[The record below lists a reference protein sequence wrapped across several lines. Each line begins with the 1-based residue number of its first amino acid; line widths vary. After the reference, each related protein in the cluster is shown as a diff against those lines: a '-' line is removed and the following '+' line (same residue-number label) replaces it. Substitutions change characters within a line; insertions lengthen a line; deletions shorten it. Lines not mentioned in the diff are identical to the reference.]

1 MVHFL
6 IRIGQITFKK
16 IKMDLLKNFIYA
28 GVGLASTT
36 SDKLKETI
44 DDLVEKGK
52 ISDTE
57 GRKICDDFFKST
69 GEKKEEFESRLKK
82 VQDDLTERFDFMKKD
97 KNGIEALNKRIEDL
111 EAKVV
116 AAEKKAAKAAAAVK
130 KTVTKATKK

>member
-6 IRIGQITFKK
+6 IRLGQITLKK

>member
-1 MVHFL
+1 L
-6 IRIGQITFKK
+6 IRLGQITLKK

>member
-1 MVHFL
+1 
-6 IRIGQITFKK
+6 
-16 IKMDLLKNFIYA
+16 MDLLKNFIYA
-28 GVGLASTT
+28 GVGFASST

-69 GEKKEEFESRLKK
+69 GEKKEEFESKLKK

-111 EAKVV
+111 EAKVI
-116 AAEKKAAKAAAAVK
+116 AAEKKATKAAATVK
-130 KTVTKATKK
+130 KTVTKAAKK

>member
-6 IRIGQITFKK
+6 IRLGQITLKK

-69 GEKKEEFESRLKK
+69 GEKKEEFESKLKK

>member
-1 MVHFL
+1 LVHFL
-6 IRIGQITFKK
+6 IRLGQITLKK

>member
-1 MVHFL
+1 MKIVERSNNIIGMNGPGFI
-6 IRIGQITFKK
+6 IRIPFVAEF
-16 IKMDLLKNFIYA
+16 DNYH
-28 GVGLASTT
+28 
-36 SDKLKETI
+36 EI

-69 GEKKEEFESRLKK
+69 GEKKEEFESKLKK

-111 EAKVV
+111 EAKVI

-130 KTVTKATKK
+130 KTVTKAAKK